1 MQNPI
6 DSLLYVKISAEQAGK
21 IFENLETSIPLPI
34 QLSEPGQ
41 KEDFKAE
48 NIKPEMILAGMLTVF
63 AYDRENPHI
72 AYYRKIFN
80 LLRPDIRKEMTEA
93 AIIKIKNNDFDMAE
107 EILLSLE
114 GLNPDDGI
122 TKLNLALLMEERSQ
136 FCEMRELFEDAL
148 SFNKRAEE
156 LYSELILFEPPL
168 PGVFF
173 NAAYFFIK
181 QKNYI
186 KAKSLLKT
194 YLEIENDSSETAE
207 FRKAKASELLK
218 TISEQ
223 ALDDEL
229 FQKAYKCIDLGEE
242 EKAAESIKLFL
253 RKNPKVWNA
262 WFLLGWALRRMG
274 RWEDARSSFLKTIEL
289 LENSEISDKEPL
301 CDVYNELAICL
312 MELELFDEA
321 EKHLINALSLD
332 SENIKIISNLGTLA
346 LKQGKQEEAEAFFRT
361 VLEINPDDKIAL
373 NVLGK
378 PRA

>member
-21 IFENLETSIPLPI
+21 LFENLESSIPLPI
-34 QLSEPGQ
+34 QLSEPGL

-181 QKNYI
+181 P
-186 KAKSLLKT
+186 
-194 YLEIENDSSETAE
+194 
-207 FRKAKASELLK
+207 
-218 TISEQ
+218 
-223 ALDDEL
+223 
-229 FQKAYKCIDLGEE
+229 
-242 EKAAESIKLFL
+242 
-253 RKNPKVWNA
+253 NP
-262 WFLLGWALRRMG
+262 F
-274 RWEDARSSFLKTIEL
+274 
-289 LENSEISDKEPL
+289 
-301 CDVYNELAICL
+301 
-312 MELELFDEA
+312 
-321 EKHLINALSLD
+321 
-332 SENIKIISNLGTLA
+332 
-346 LKQGKQEEAEAFFRT
+346 
-361 VLEINPDDKIAL
+361 
-373 NVLGK
+373 
-378 PRA
+378 

>member
-6 DSLLYVKISAEQAGK
+6 DSLLYVQISAEQAGK
-21 IFENLETSIPLPI
+21 IFEDLDSYIPLPI
-34 QLSEPGQ
+34 QLSEPNQ

-48 NIKPEMILAGMLTVF
+48 DMEPEMILAGMLTVF
-63 AYDRENPHI
+63 AYDRENPNI
-72 AYYRKIFN
+72 QYYRKIFN
-80 LLRPDIRKEMTEA
+80 LLRPDIRKEMTQV
-93 AIIKIKNNDFDMAE
+93 AIIKTRNFDFEMAE

-122 TKLNLALLMEERSQ
+122 TKLNLALLMEERAQ
-136 FCEMRELFEDAL
+136 YCQMRNLFDDAL

-168 PGVFF
+168 PAVFF

-194 YLEIENDSSETAE
+194 YLEIENDSSETGE
-207 FRKAKASELLK
+207 FRKAKASEMLK
-218 TISEQ
+218 IISEQ

-229 FQKAYKCIDLGEE
+229 FQKAHKYIDLGEE

-262 WFLLGWALRRMG
+262 WFLLGWALRRMS
-274 RWEDARSSFLKTIEL
+274 RWEDARSSFLKAGEL

-312 MELELFDEA
+312 MELKSFDEA
-321 EKHLINALSLD
+321 EKYLINALSLD

-373 NVLGK
+373 SVLGK
-378 PRA
+378 

>member
-21 IFENLETSIPLPI
+21 IFENLESSIPLPI

-72 AYYRKIFN
+72 TYYRKIFN

-262 WFLLGWALRRMG
+262 WFLLGWALR
-274 RWEDARSSFLKTIEL
+274 TIEL